1 MAKDN
6 YRYWRDREI
15 EHARSAIKNETKIA
29 NEINKL
35 YRDTSREI
43 EKEINTMLSNYASK
57 EGLSM
62 TDVRKQADKI
72 DIRDYEDKAKK
83 YVKDKDFS
91 KKANKEMRRY
101 NLKMKVSRL
110 QLLHSYIDMDLIAAA
125 NESESIIYDHLIDVG
140 MNEVKRQSGILGETI
155 KLFRKDIEYIAK
167 RKFHDSDFSNRI
179 WKNKRQLH
187 SELKKRLTEQITRGQ
202 NPREA
207 ARKLR
212 KEVENSVYNAERI
225 MRTESAR
232 VQSESQMESFKE
244 MGFEQYE
251 FITTEGACEICEPLD
266 GEIFELKD
274 ARPGEN
280 LSPMHPMCRCSSAAY
295 ASRDEWEK
303 EIR

>member
-29 NEINKL
+29 TEINKL

-62 TDVRKQADKI
+62 SDVRKQADKI

-110 QLLHSYIDMDLIAAA
+110 QLLHSYIDMDIIAAA

-167 RKFHDSDFSNRI
+167 RKFHDSDFSSRI

-187 SELKKRLTEQITRGQ
+187 SELKKQLTEQITRGQ

-266 GEIFELKD
+266 GEIFDLKD
-274 ARPGEN
+274 ATPGEN
-280 LSPMHPMCRCSSAAY
+280 LSPMHPLPLLNCSVY
-295 ASRDEWEK
+295 
-303 EIR
+303 